1 MLNCKTV
8 ATPINV
14 NEKLQLDDGIEK
26 ADGSSFRSLV
36 GGLIYL
42 TLTRPDISF
51 SVGVI
56 SRFMHRPS
64 KHHLRAAKRILRYVI
79 GTTGFE
85 LCDWAGNL
93 DDRKSVSG
101 NFFTLSSAAI
111 TWSSKKQPTIV
122 LSFSEVEYVAAA
134 SST

>member
-85 LCDWAGNL
+85 LCYYLELKETTNN
-93 DDRKSVSG
+93 SVI
-101 NFFTLSSAAI
+101 FFRGRICCSSIFNIAN
-111 TWSSKKQPTIV
+111 IV
-122 LSFSEVEYVAAA
+122 SEK
-134 SST
+134 TTC